1 MSSAPTA
8 AEIAHDARWLAQ
20 ALDPAAGIVRLVAMT
35 PADYCAAAFLDDR
48 MLQQASD
55 SRPLPWSQISAAAA
69 LVGRDDARWIF
80 HIGHVGSTL
89 VARLLG
95 ELPTVLA
102 VREPR
107 FLRDLC
113 AVDGPSRADY
123 MPATRALFSR
133 SFGSGQAAVVKA
145 TSFVSEIAPEL
156 VGADGRAV
164 FLTAS
169 PRQYIATILAGENN
183 LRELHALA
191 PVRAQRMA
199 ARVPGLGPTRNS
211 AELAAAAWAC
221 EMTALEAAA
230 ETLPG
235 AKVLWVDFDR
245 LLDDVDGQLRY
256 IVEGLAL
263 DTADEE
269 LAALAHSPL
278 LKQYSKAPEYD
289 YSPRLRSDL
298 IAEAA
303 AHFADDIDGALAM
316 LDRASEKSPTLAR
329 ALQR

>member
-1 MSSAPTA
+1 MSSVPTA

-20 ALDPAAGIVRLVAMT
+20 ALDPAAGIARLVAMT
-35 PADYCAAAFLDDR
+35 PEDYRAAAFLDDR
-48 MLQQASD
+48 MLQPAVD
-55 SRPLPWSQISAAAA
+55 ARPLPWSEVAAAAA
-69 LVGRDDARWIF
+69 LVRRDDARWIF

-95 ELPTVLA
+95 ELPNVLA

-123 MPATRALFSR
+123 VPATRALFSR
-133 SFGSGQAAVVKA
+133 SFGSGQAALVKA

-156 VGADGRAV
+156 VGADGRAL

-169 PRQYIATILAGENN
+169 APQYIATILAGENN
-183 LRELHALA
+183 VRELHALA
-191 PVRAQRMA
+191 PVRAERMA
-199 ARVPGLGPTRNS
+199 ARVPGLGSPTN
-211 AELAAAAWAC
+211 AADLAAAAWAC

-230 ETLPG
+230 ETLPRTN
-235 AKVLWVDFDR
+235 VVWVDFDR
-245 LLDDVDGQLRY
+245 LLGDVAGQLRY

-269 LAALAHSPL
+269 LGALAHSPL

-303 AHFADDIDGALAM
+303 AHFAADIDGALAM
-316 LDRASEKSPTLAR
+316 LDRASEKSPALAR

>member
-1 MSSAPTA
+1 M
-8 AEIAHDARWLAQ
+8 WLAQ

-48 MLQQASD
+48 MLQQAID
-55 SRPLPWSQISAAAA
+55 SRPVPWSQISAAAA

-133 SFGSGQAAVVKA
+133 SFRSSQAALVKA

-156 VGADGRAV
+156 VGPDGRAV

-183 LRELHALA
+183 VRELHALA
-191 PVRAQRMA
+191 PARAQRMA
-199 ARVPGLGPTRNS
+199 KRVRGLGPTRNS
-211 AELAAAAWAC
+211 ADLAAAAWAC

-230 ETLPG
+230 EALPG
-235 AKVLWVDFDR
+235 ANVMWVDFDR
-245 LLDDVDGQLRY
+245 LLDDVDGQLRF

-303 AHFADDIDGALAM
+303 AHFAADIDGALAM
-316 LDRASEKSPTLAR
+316 LDRASEKSPALAR